1 MNKKLELLIL
11 NKRITTSEKGN
22 SMEPKIKSGQK
33 HVLEHVTDLN
43 TIEIND
49 VVYCKVQGVYY
60 THLVTA
66 IKKNGDSLLF
76 QISNNHGHVNGW
88 TKQVFGKVIE
98 VLDKHS
104 NVGKKRRTKRI
115 K

>member
-1 MNKKLELLIL
+1 MSTEKVARLQL

-22 SMEPKIKSGQK
+22 SMLPIIESGQK
-33 HVLEHVTDLN
+33 HVLELITDLS
-43 TIEIND
+43 TIKVND
-49 VVYCKVQGVYY
+49 IVFCKVQGVYY

-88 TKQVFGKVIE
+88 TKQLYGKVIE
-98 VLDKHS
+98 IKT
-104 NVGKKRRTKRI
+104 KKK
-115 K
+115 